1 MPEGD
6 ITFNKRGEQYYEFN
20 PSFEVSIKLGGK
32 TYESCAEY
40 LMQTYSSTDVQ
51 SKRTWRN
58 APDGAMEEALYA
70 KFTQHQNLYDLL
82 LSTSGHNLVYHIMSD
97 AYWGDG
103 GYGEGKNKLGEILVQ
118 LREHFMS
125 ERDSCEATKD
135 T

>member
-58 APDGAMEEALYA
+58 APDSAMEVALHA
-70 KFTQHQNLYDLL
+70 KFTQHKDLRELL

-97 AYWGDG
+97 TYWGDG
-103 GYGEGKNKLGEILVQ
+103 WYGKGKNKLGKMLVK
-118 LREHFMS
+118 LRENFKR
-125 ERDSCEATKD
+125 ERDSC
-135 T
+135 